1 MNDVEPL
8 TCTPEALRN
17 GRCELI
23 LYTSETCEH
32 CGPVR
37 DALNELDV
45 PYTELPASP
54 EAKEE
59 YELAVLPTIVAT
71 SEKGCIKVVGSKS
84 KEEILE
90 ELGKLKV

>member
-1 MNDVEPL
+1 MNDVEPV

-17 GRCELI
+17 GRCELT
-23 LYTSETCEH
+23 LSEACEH

-37 DALNELDV
+37 DALNEMDV

-54 EAKEE
+54 EAIKE
-59 YELAVLPTIVAT
+59 YGLTVLPTIVAV
-71 SEKGCIKVVGSKS
+71 SEKGCVKITGSRT

>member
-1 MNDVEPL
+1 VNDVEPV
-8 TCTPEALRN
+8 TCTPEAVRN
-17 GRCELI
+17 GRCELT

-37 DALNELDV
+37 DALNELDI

-71 SEKGCIKVVGSKS
+71 SEKGCVKITGSKS
-84 KEEILE
+84 KEDILL
-90 ELGKLKV
+90 ELKNLEV